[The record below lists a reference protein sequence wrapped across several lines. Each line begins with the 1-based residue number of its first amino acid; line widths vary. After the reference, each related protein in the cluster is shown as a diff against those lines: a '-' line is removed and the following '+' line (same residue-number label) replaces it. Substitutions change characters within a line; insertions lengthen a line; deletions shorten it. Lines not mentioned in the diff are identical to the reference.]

1 MEPLKMA
8 EHAAAPTKMHAEIH
22 EIPEAAARL
31 ISGSKQIIGVIDEA
45 VRIQSPRYAATIAR
59 GSSDHAAGY
68 LKYAVELE
76 TGLPVASIG
85 PSVASIYQ
93 RQMRMAHSLTLAIS
107 QSGKSP
113 DIVAMAE
120 NARRGG
126 SLVVALTNVAGSPL
140 SVVSNLTLD
149 LMAGPELSVAATKTF
164 VNSAVAGLLI
174 LAESTE
180 SEGLKRALAA
190 LPDRLA
196 EAVALDWS
204 ELHDALDS
212 KTSLYILGRG
222 PSLPIAGEAALK
234 FKETCGLHAE
244 SFSAAEVMHGPVS
257 IIGRGFPVL
266 ALCAGDASEANV
278 AAVADQLAGQ
288 GAAVFALTD
297 KVRLARS
304 LPRVR
309 TGHGLTDALVQIASF
324 YSFVEAQSRRLGLDP
339 DHPRHLSK
347 VTETV

>member
-1 MEPLKMA
+1 MPEKNLL
-8 EHAAAPTKMHAEIH
+8 PTRMRAEID
-22 EIPEAAARL
+22 EIPQAAARL
-31 ISGSKQIIGVIDEA
+31 IDGSKAALARIDAA
-45 VRIQSPRYAATIAR
+45 VRVQSPRFLATVAR
-59 GSSDHAAGY
+59 GSSDHAAGF

-76 TGLPVASIG
+76 TGLAVASLG

-113 DIVAMAE
+113 DIVAMAQ

-126 SLVVALTNVAGSPL
+126 SLVIALTNVADSPL
-140 SVVSNLTLD
+140 ADVSNLTLD
-149 LMAGPELSVAATKTF
+149 LLAGPELSVAATKTF
-164 VNSAVAGLLI
+164 VNSAIAGLLI

-180 SEGLKRALAA
+180 SEALRRALAA

-204 ELHDALDS
+204 ELHEALDGKS
-212 KTSLYILGRG
+212 SLYILGRG

-244 SFSAAEVMHGPVS
+244 AFSAAEVMHGPVS
-257 IIGRGFPVL
+257 IVGKGFPVL
-266 ALCAGDASEANV
+266 ALCARDESEAPV
-278 AAVADQLAGQ
+278 AAVADQMAGQ

-297 KVRLARS
+297 KVRAART
-304 LPRVR
+304 LPRVG
-309 TGHGLTDALVQIASF
+309 TGHRLTDALVQIASF
-324 YSFVEAQSRRLGLDP
+324 YGFVEAQSRRLGLDP
-339 DHPRHLSK
+339 DRPRHLRK

>member
-1 MEPLKMA
+1 MSEQN
-8 EHAAAPTKMHAEIH
+8 PTPTRMRAEIN
-22 EIPEAAARL
+22 EIPQAAARL
-31 ISGSKQIIGVIDEA
+31 ITGSKEALARIDEA
-45 VRIQSPRYAATIAR
+45 VRLQAPRFLATIAR
-59 GSSDHAAGY
+59 GSSDHAAGF
-68 LKYAVELE
+68 LKYAIELE

-85 PSVASIYQ
+85 PSVASIYH

-113 DIVAMAE
+113 DIVAMAK
-120 NARRGG
+120 NARLGG
-126 SLVVALTNVAGSPL
+126 SLVIALTNVAGSPL
-140 SVVSNLTLD
+140 RAVSNLTLD

-164 VNSAVAGLLI
+164 VNSAIAGLLI

-180 SEGLKRALAA
+180 SAALRRALAG

-196 EAVALDWS
+196 EAVTLDWS
-204 ELHDALDS
+204 ELHDALAG

-244 SFSAAEVMHGPVS
+244 AFSAAEVMHGPVS
-257 IIGRGFPVL
+257 IVGKGFPVL
-266 ALCAGDASEANV
+266 ALCAGDASEDHV

-297 KVRLARS
+297 KARAARM
-304 LPRVR
+304 LPRVS
-309 TGHGLTDALVQIASF
+309 TGHGLTDALVQIATF
-324 YSFVEAQSRRLGLDP
+324 YSFVEAQSRLLGLDP
-339 DHPRHLSK
+339 DRPRHLRK
-347 VTETV
+347 VTETI